1 MLYGAEGAGKTTL
14 LKTNVLPLLR
24 TRAPDNRP
32 PQDEKPRVVV
42 PFPDRRVGERTSG
55 VEVAVIFDR
64 WDSEPLPALM
74 ARILHTLRSESI
86 RTTAPLP
93 FLTDSLTAWNKAL
106 GVRFF
111 IILDGFEQYLR
122 APFDRAGI
130 AEFDE
135 EFVRAINTPRLA
147 AHFLLCVR
155 DDAEALL
162 NRFRGRIVGFGD
174 AFVRLPS
181 FHKVTPPSLPAPPQ
195 THRSAT
201 TAIPPV
207 ALTEALT
214 TPSIEQASDA
224 LFAASSPHA
233 VPPAPRPD
241 PQPLANQA
249 PLQEQAS
256 RSSTLVP
263 EAQQP
268 ASGGA
273 LPVAPLRAGPLRP
286 VQSSVRIPLAA
297 IVAGFAIGAGAI
309 YFSIY
314 GNQGLNA
321 WQSASSPKD
330 LVPATMHDAGPM
342 PVPVVPAT
350 MHDAGPMPVP
360 VVPATPAD
368 PPVPPLHLYAKPGP
382 QIRPAATLSG
392 ADPECQGG
400 TGWAQSSPGTG

>member
-1 MLYGAEGAGKTTL
+1 MLDSAGTRVSTWRSRDFEAQTLVELLRLSRLTVLYGAEGAGKTTL

-24 TRAPDNRP
+24 ARAPDNRP

-42 PFPDRRVGERTSG
+42 PFPDRRVGERTAG

-74 ARILHTLRSESI
+74 ARILHTLRSKSM
-86 RTTAPLP
+86 RTAAPLP
-93 FLTDSLTAWNKAL
+93 FLTDGLTAWNEAL

-122 APFDRAGI
+122 APFDRVGI

-147 AHFLLCVR
+147 AHFLLSVR

-162 NRFRGRIVGFGD
+162 NRFRGRIIGFGD
-174 AFVRLPS
+174 AFLRLPS
-181 FHKVTPPSLPAPPQ
+181 FHKVTPPSLPAPRQ

-207 ALTEALT
+207 ALAEALT

-224 LFAASSPHA
+224 LFAAASAHA
-233 VPPAPRPD
+233 VPPPPRPD

-256 RSSTLVP
+256 RSITLDP

-268 ASGGA
+268 ASGEA
-273 LPVAPLRAGPLRP
+273 LPVAPLRSGPPRP

-297 IVAGFAIGAGAI
+297 IVAGFAIG
-309 YFSIY
+309 
-314 GNQGLNA
+314 
-321 WQSASSPKD
+321 
-330 LVPATMHDAGPM
+330 
-342 PVPVVPAT
+342 
-350 MHDAGPMPVP
+350 
-360 VVPATPAD
+360 
-368 PPVPPLHLYAKPGP
+368 
-382 QIRPAATLSG
+382 R
-392 ADPECQGG
+392 
-400 TGWAQSSPGTG
+400 AQSISRYTATRV